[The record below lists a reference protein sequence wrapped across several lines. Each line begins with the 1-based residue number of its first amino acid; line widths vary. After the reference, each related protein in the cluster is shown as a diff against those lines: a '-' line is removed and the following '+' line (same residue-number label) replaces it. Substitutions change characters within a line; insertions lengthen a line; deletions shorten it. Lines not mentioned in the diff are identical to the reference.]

1 MCLSIHMI
9 NIGGW
14 GSLSNREIVSFRSCV
29 RASGRGE
36 AKLCALARRC
46 CFRGWV
52 AKLGKVLRLPR
63 LPVPLP
69 MWYVSY
75 LRPCD
80 RKFALVISPGPLDFS
95 SDAECILSCL
105 VAFGDVPNEFP
116 NLFGS
121 GFVALDPRCEWSPL
135 ALA

>member
-1 MCLSIHMI
+1 M
-9 NIGGW
+9 
-14 GSLSNREIVSFRSCV
+14 SNREIVSFRSCV

-52 AKLGKVLRLPR
+52 AKLGKVLRLPV
-63 LPVPLP
+63 PVPLP

-80 RKFALVISPGPLDFS
+80 RKFALVISARPLDFS

-105 VAFGDVPNEFP
+105 VAFGDVPNGFQ
-116 NLFGS
+116 NVFGS
-121 GFVALDPRCEWSPL
+121 GFVTLNPQSQWSRV
-135 ALA
+135 ALAVSE

>member
-1 MCLSIHMI
+1 MGRRLGGCLSLRAQP
-9 NIGGW
+9 G
-14 GSLSNREIVSFRSCV
+14 NRFVSFV

-36 AKLCALARRC
+36 AKLCAPARRC

-52 AKLGKVLRLPR
+52 AKLGKVHWLPARALAYRLRL
-63 LPVPLP
+63 
-69 MWYVSY
+69 SH

-80 RKFALVISPGPLDFS
+80 RKFALVISPRPLDFS

-116 NLFGS
+116 NVFGS
-121 GFVALDPRCEWSPL
+121 GFVALDPRRGWSRL